1 MCSAPPRI
9 GITLP
14 VLAVMVCNLAFGLG
28 RALAQPQPPK
38 PVLFPIPASVVLER
52 HFVGG
57 SEDANVAG
65 SGGERLIYSNTLG
78 TFAAPLGA
86 GNLVSDD
93 IATTVLDG
101 CKLRRYEFPVV
112 GKVDPAGIGGPY
124 TATFALYR
132 SCPGSVPP
140 ASRPALV
147 IPGTQGQAVFPN
159 DAPRLISFV
168 AAANVTLPTNF
179 WFGIRFSRNNAGVIV
194 GAPAMKGFSAD
205 SYDYPGFPCNAD
217 FGGFPDQP
225 HASFNVEI
233 YADATCPEVFIGYKN
248 NKPSGSLFNPGADVT
263 FADDIQ
269 LGVDGCQM
277 VAYEVAAKGVAFYT
291 FDMRPGCEGPAIPGT
306 EKFFTIG
313 SGTDVKIARFT
324 IDPPVPLPQN
334 LWLSAKVNNVN
345 GSVVVAGV
353 QAAIGQTDD
362 VIGVIG
368 DQGCTLTDPWGT
380 GVYAALNVSITCAGA
395 PPAGACCDMAIVE
408 PNGEAVCREVPQMNC
423 PWPPRFS
430 ALQPA
435 WVPGATCDADPFP
448 YPCGQSACCFVDQWG
463 SSECAN
469 LTQRQCDQAGDLT
482 RPRQWQKGR
491 YCNEFGRHCVH
502 PDCLGRTGDCMRPRC
517 HSQGRVC
524 TGGVNDGQPCTSNT
538 QCPNGR
544 CDFCDA
550 SHCHVGP
557 TCCDS
562 CPPVGCEDNE
572 CCTKVCNYFPDGPY
586 CCEVEWDDTCAA
598 LAREFCGCPVSG
610 RIDVDGDGDS
620 DLNDYAGFPGC
631 MDGPNVSVDPNCRV
645 YDFDRDTDVDLFDY
659 SLLQIGLGC
668 PASK

>member
-52 HFVGG
+52 HLVGG
-57 SEDANVAG
+57 PEDANVAG
-65 SGGERLIYSNTLG
+65 SSGERLVYSNTLG
-78 TFAAPLGA
+78 AFPAALGA
-86 GNLVSDD
+86 GNLVADD
-93 IATTVLDG
+93 IATTVPDG
-101 CKLRRYEFPVV
+101 CQLRRYEFPVV

-124 TATFALYR
+124 TVNFALYS
-132 SCPGSVPP
+132 SCPGSVPS

-147 IPGTQGQAVFPN
+147 IPGTQGQAVFLN

-205 SYDYPGFPCNAD
+205 SFDYPGFPCNAD

-353 QAAIGQTDD
+353 QAAIGQTAD

-368 DQGCTLTDPWGT
+368 GEGCILTDVPGT
-380 GVYAALNVSITCAGA
+380 DVHAALNVSITCAGA
-395 PPAGACCDMAIVE
+395 PPVGACCDMAILDE
-408 PNGEAVCREVPQMNC
+408 IGDAVCREVPQMNC

-435 WVPGATCDADPFP
+435 WVPGAACDADPFP
-448 YPCGQSACCFVDQWG
+448 YPCGIAACCSLDNSNRFTC
-463 SSECAN
+463 EN
-469 LTQRQCDQAGDLT
+469 LTGNQCDAFPSQYGVHS
-482 RPRQWQKGR
+482 WQRGR
-491 YCNEFGRHCVH
+491 YCG
-502 PDCLGRTGDCMRPRC
+502 
-517 HSQGRVC
+517 
-524 TGGVNDGQPCTSNT
+524 TGGQICPAVPAVCGQTTEDCRAAHRTP
-538 QCPNGR
+538 
-544 CDFCDA
+544 
-550 SHCHVGP
+550 
-557 TCCDS
+557 
-562 CPPVGCEDNE
+562 GCSDES
-572 CCTKVCNYFPDGPY
+572 CCTKVCLTAPDGAY
-586 CCEVEWDDTCAA
+586 CCSTEWDDVCAF
-598 LAREFCGCPVSG
+598 LAREFCRCPANG

-631 MDGPNVSVDPNCRV
+631 MAGPNLSVDPNCLV
-645 YDFDRDTDVDLFDY
+645 YDLDRDADIDLFDY